1 MIRILCAALALAF
14 LASCGVP
21 TGKRSPCA
29 SGPSPS
35 MSFVSGAGHACDF
48 QDF

>member
-1 MIRILCAALALAF
+1 MIRILCAALALSM
-14 LASCGVP
+14 LASCGVS

-29 SGPSPS
+29 GGALPS